1 MTDIP
6 PIARGVFA
14 AALTPL
20 DVNLDPDHGALA
32 RHSRWLLDSGCD
44 GLAVLGTTGEANSF
58 GVNERIGLLDAIIDS
73 GIPPATLLPGT
84 GCSAIPDTVS
94 LTRHAVEAGCAGV
107 VMLPPFYYK
116 GVSDDG
122 LYAAYSEIIQRV
134 GDERLRIYLY
144 HFPKMSQTPLGL
156 DLIERLIN
164 AYPDTI
170 VGMKDSSGDLDNM
183 VAAAKNFPGFAVF
196 AGSDSLLLP
205 VLEAGGAGCITACA
219 NIACHLARQVM
230 DEFESGADVATHGA
244 LDAMRKAIEVFPLSA
259 ALKEIMADHTGD
271 AAWRRVRPPLMP
283 LSVNQVA
290 DLKARLAGA
299 GATLPP
305 LPVAA

>member
-1 MTDIP
+1 MTEIP
-6 PIARGVFA
+6 PLARGVFA

-20 DVNLDPDHGALA
+20 DGNLDPDHGALA
-32 RHSRWLLDSGCD
+32 RHCRWLLDNGCD

-58 GVNERIGLLDAIIDS
+58 GVKERMRMLDAIIDD
-73 GIPPATLLPGT
+73 GIPAATLLPGT

-94 LTRHAVEAGCAGV
+94 LSRHAVEAGCAGV

-122 LYAAYSEIIQRV
+122 LFAAYSEVIQRV
-134 GDERLRIYLY
+134 GDGRLRIYLY

-156 DLIERLIN
+156 GLIERLRKD
-164 AYPDTI
+164 YPDTV

-183 VAAAKNFPGFAVF
+183 VAAAREFPGFAVF

-219 NIACHLARQVM
+219 NVACHLARRVV
-230 DEFESGADVATHGA
+230 DDHAGGGATESHAA

-259 ALKEIMADHTGD
+259 ALKEIMADHTGN
-271 AAWRRVRPPLMP
+271 AAWRTVRPPLTP
-283 LSVNQVA
+283 LSPDQVA
-290 DLKARLAGA
+290 DLTARLDAA

>member
-20 DVNLDPDHGALA
+20 EGNLNPDHGALA
-32 RHSRWLLDSGCD
+32 RHCRWLLDSGCD

-58 GVNERIGLLDAIIDS
+58 GVKERIGMLDAIIAD

-84 GCSAIPDTVS
+84 GCAAIPDTVS
-94 LTRHAVEAGCAGV
+94 LTQHAVEAGCAGV

-122 LYAAYSEIIQRV
+122 LFAAYSEVIQRV
-134 GDERLRIYLY
+134 GDGRLRIYLY
-144 HFPKMSQTPLGL
+144 HFPKMSQTPLGF
-156 DLIERLIN
+156 DLIERLVT
-164 AYPDTI
+164 AYPDTV

-183 VAAAKNFPGFAVF
+183 VAAAKRFPGFAVF

-205 VLEAGGAGCITACA
+205 VIEAGGAGCITACA
-219 NIACHLARQVM
+219 NVACHLARRVM
-230 DEFESGADVATHGA
+230 DDFAAGDAAESHAA
-244 LDAMRKAIEVFPLSA
+244 LDAVRKAIEVFPLSA
-259 ALKEIMADHTGD
+259 ALKEIMAEHTGD
-271 AAWRRVRPPLMP
+271 AAWRTVRPPLTP
-283 LSVNQVA
+283 LSADQVA
-290 DLKARLAGA
+290 DLKARLGDAA
-299 GATLPP
+299 ATLPP